1 MFLPIFTTNLYSKF
15 ILQFCLILFFII
27 PVNAQ
32 LIDSF
37 SDGNFTTSPVWS
49 SDSSANWTVA
59 TSSDVSSGAT
69 NSNSLRLNAVF
80 GISDIQSISTQ
91 IASMASSN
99 GQSWSF
105 WLGRRNQEYST
116 SNKIDIWLYA
126 NEGNLESSTVDGYSI
141 KIGNN
146 STDDDIKLN
155 KVTNNSGTTI
165 ITGTSKIPI
174 TLVDIGL
181 MIRVTRTN
189 EGVWTLYTS
198 TLPTAN
204 GSGAIAT
211 DLPSSTNVA
220 ILQGTAT
227 DNTHSISDNGYFGIV
242 ATHSTGV
249 DARVCVELDQIFF
262 DLNST
267 AVLPVEL
274 KTFTARAQNNNVLL
288 NWSTATESSNSGFEI
303 ERSTLINRQTQNN
316 RFSQVGFVRGSGT
329 ITSQQNYSYR
339 DTKVNSGK
347 YEYRLKQIDLDGT
360 IEYSRGV
367 EVSVGII
374 KTRLTSNPN
383 PFNNETIINYQLTEN
398 SKITIKIY
406 DLLGKEIETL
416 VNKEKEEGEH
426 QIRFNSTEYN
436 LTSGVYFCILKT
448 NRETITQKLVL
459 MK

>member
-1 MFLPIFTTNLYSKF
+1 
-15 ILQFCLILFFII
+15 
-27 PVNAQ
+27 
-32 LIDSF
+32 
-37 SDGNFTTSPVWS
+37 
-49 SDSSANWTVA
+49 
-59 TSSDVSSGAT
+59 
-69 NSNSLRLNAVF
+69 
-80 GISDIQSISTQ
+80 
-91 IASMASSN
+91 MASSN

-105 WLGRRNQEYST
+105 WIGRRAQAYT
-116 SNKIDIWLYA
+116 TTNKIDIWIYA
-126 NEGNLESSTVDGYSI
+126 NESNLESSTVDGYAISI
-141 KIGNN
+141 GDN
-146 STDDDIKLN
+146 TDGDDIRLN
-155 KVTNNSGTTI
+155 KMTNNSATTI
-165 ITGTSKIPI
+165 ITSSSSLTNG
-174 TLVDIGL
+174 LEDIGF

-189 EGVWTLYTS
+189 AGVWTLYTS
-198 TLPTAN
+198 TLPTAG

-227 DNTHSISDNGYFGIV
+227 DNTYSISDNGFFGIV
-242 ATHSTGV
+242 ATHTQGTS
-249 DARVCVELDQIFF
+249 AKVCVELDQIFF

-288 NWSTATESSNSGFEI
+288 NWSTATESNNSGFEI

-329 ITSQQNYSYR
+329 STSQQNYSYR

-360 IEYSRGV
+360 TEYSRGV

-383 PFNNETIINYQLTEN
+383 PFNSNTIINYQLTEN
-398 SKITIKIY
+398 SKITLKIY

-416 VNKEKEEGEH
+416 VNEEKEEGEH
-426 QIRFNSTEYN
+426 TLKFNASN